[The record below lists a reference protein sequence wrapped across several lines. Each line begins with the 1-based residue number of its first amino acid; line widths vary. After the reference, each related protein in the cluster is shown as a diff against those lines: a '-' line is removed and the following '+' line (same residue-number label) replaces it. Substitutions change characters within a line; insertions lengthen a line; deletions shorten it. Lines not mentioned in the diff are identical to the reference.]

1 MTKSDIMKL
10 AEFETLA
17 KPSKIDPN
25 KFGVAADNTHHHR
38 EFGRK
43 AENARLLP
51 LIEALA
57 ESNEILLDALNDI
70 ASWEEGN
77 HVTSS
82 FDNPGDAQLARGAIC
97 QCKTIMEKLK

>member
-1 MTKSDIMKL
+1 MTKDQILKL
-10 AEFETLA
+10 AEFDFDVDETSA
-17 KPSKIDPN
+17 YRI
-25 KFGVAADNTHHHR
+25 
-38 EFGRK
+38 GR
-43 AENARLLP
+43 LYTFLS
-51 LIEALA
+51 ALA

-97 QCKTIMEKLK
+97 QCKTIMEKL